1 MTEDTTRRRFVQV
14 SGSAALL
21 ALAGCAGDDS
31 DGGNETD
38 GPAATVTTTPE
49 DGGTPREDDSEE
61 MESGPTTFTVRIE
74 NTAPTDFYGSDT
86 ATGGAIWLTPGA
98 YAVFEESNP
107 MFTEGEAASIGLEA
121 LAEAGPPTGF
131 QGEDGLVDELQAA
144 DVGGAGAYG
153 RSATVEDPNDP
164 MGEVPGAPPIAPDGA
179 FEFEVTAEP
188 GQRFTFA
195 SMYVPSNDV
204 FVSSGAGIDL
214 FEDGDPLSGEVSG
227 DIALFDAGTE
237 LNGQP
242 GVDPTGAPAQADNG
256 GARAGATEG
265 AVQPL
270 SAVNDG
276 FDYASATDV
285 VDVQLTPMGDG
296 SFTVRIE
303 NTAPTDFY
311 GSDTA
316 TGGAIWLTP
325 GAWAVHTG
333 SNPIFTQGEEA
344 TIGLEALAEAGPPT
358 GFQGEDGLV
367 DELPGRDGVV
377 AAGAYGPSATVED
390 PNDPMGEVPGAPP
403 IAPGGAF
410 EFEVTAEPGQRLSF
424 ASMYVP
430 SNDVFVSPETGIEFY
445 DDGTPVSGRVTADFG
460 LWDAGTEGNGQPGVD
475 PTGAPAQA
483 NNGGARA
490 GATEGVVARLSGIND
505 AYEYAD
511 ATDVVHVT
519 VDPQ

>member
-204 FVSSGAGIDL
+204 FVS
-214 FEDGDPLSGEVSG
+214 
-227 DIALFDAGTE
+227 
-237 LNGQP
+237 
-242 GVDPTGAPAQADNG
+242 
-256 GARAGATEG
+256 
-265 AVQPL
+265 
-270 SAVNDG
+270 
-276 FDYASATDV
+276 
-285 VDVQLTPMGDG
+285 
-296 SFTVRIE
+296 
-303 NTAPTDFY
+303 
-311 GSDTA
+311 
-316 TGGAIWLTP
+316 
-325 GAWAVHTG
+325 
-333 SNPIFTQGEEA
+333 
-344 TIGLEALAEAGPPT
+344 
-358 GFQGEDGLV
+358 
-367 DELPGRDGVV
+367 
-377 AAGAYGPSATVED
+377 
-390 PNDPMGEVPGAPP
+390 
-403 IAPGGAF
+403 
-410 EFEVTAEPGQRLSF
+410 
-424 ASMYVP
+424 
-430 SNDVFVSPETGIEFY
+430 PETGIEFY